1 MYSGMVKTKLK
12 RLKEFEQELAKVKR
26 IVADLTLESRVLL
39 GVIAKSALAR
49 PEAEAGGLY
58 PV

>member
-1 MYSGMVKTKLK
+1 MVKTKLK

-26 IVADLTLESRVLL
+26 IVADLTLEGRVLL
-39 GVIAKSALAR
+39 GVIAKGALAR

-58 PV
+58 SV

>member
-1 MYSGMVKTKLK
+1 
-12 RLKEFEQELAKVKR
+12 
-26 IVADLTLESRVLL
+26 VADLTLESRVLL
-39 GVIAKSALAR
+39 GVIAKSALAY